1 MLKAATFLMMLVAAS
16 PVASAFDVQRLLDA
30 GDLGGAKAE
39 LRAALKADPGD
50 GDVRLALGVTTF
62 LAGIEEFAQTIYAH
76 GLREDMGGEMGMM
89 MPMRLPVRYNPDPLE
104 TSANDVVDMLERM
117 EDAMSEVDTI
127 LEPLGDAE
135 AHFDLRIGTVKMDL
149 NGDGE
154 YTDDERLWRLFN
166 AVTNP
171 RPRWAND
178 LDDDADTPAMPPEAE
193 TFVLGLDTAD
203 GYWLRGYCNVFGA
216 AADMVLAYD
225 GTELFERTGHLFFN
239 HVKSPYPWLQ
249 MPGDAHGWD
258 PETVL
263 DMVAALHLINQPLRD
278 ANRMADAHAH
288 LLKVIELSRLNWA
301 AVRAETDN
309 ANEWLPGPGQTGVIG
324 VDINDE
330 QVEAWLAMLDESERI
345 LNGELLIPF
354 WRGAGEALLDE
365 DGEWR
370 EDADTVEI
378 GRTHPRLGVNLK
390 KVFMEP
396 TRFDLLLW
404 LQGTGAAPFL
414 EEGPRAESG
423 VWRRLNDTFGRNMP
437 GFAVW
442 IN

>member
-1 MLKAATFLMMLVAAS
+1 MLKTPALLLTLVAAS
-16 PVASAFDVQRLLDA
+16 PAAPALDIQPLLDA
-30 GDLGGAKAE
+30 GDFGGAKAE
-39 LRAALKADPGD
+39 LRAVLQADPGD
-50 GDVRLALGVTTF
+50 GDARLALGVTTF
-62 LAGIEEFAQTIYAH
+62 LSGIEEFAQTIYAH
-76 GLREDMGGEMGMM
+76 GLREDMGGSMGMM
-89 MPMRLPVRYNPDPLE
+89 MSMRLPVRFNPEPLE
-104 TSANDVVDMLERM
+104 TSADDVLTMLERM

-127 LEPLGDAE
+127 LEPLGDTE

-154 YTDDERLWRLFN
+154 YSDDEGLWRLFN

-171 RPRWAND
+171 RSRWSPPD
-178 LDDDADTPAMPPEAE
+178 EGEPKMPDEAR

-203 GYWLRGYCNVFGA
+203 AYWLRGYCNVFGA
-216 AADMVLAYD
+216 VANVVLAYD
-225 GTELFERTGHLFFN
+225 GTELFERTGHLFFAN
-239 HVKSPYPWLQ
+239 VKSPYPWLQ
-249 MPGDAHGWD
+249 MPSGEHGFD
-258 PETVL
+258 PETIL
-263 DMVAALHLINQPLRD
+263 DLVAALHLINQPLRD

-288 LLKVIELSRLNWA
+288 LQSVIELSRLNWA

-345 LNGELLIPF
+345 LNGELLVPF

-365 DGEWR
+365 NGEWR
-370 EDADTVEI
+370 EDADAVEV
-378 GRTHPRLGVNLK
+378 GMTHPRLGVNLK

-404 LQGTGAAPFL
+404 LQGTGAAPYL